1 MIIYNIIFFTI
12 GFFALDTR
20 VLDVARGLLLFG
32 ISYNTFLS
40 ILPILLIPPAA
51 IIPNPSPV
59 EKFALGRFRTK
70 IIVLL
75 FSSALLSTGAI
86 IRLLT
91 AINPRPANY
100 PAKIDSKEV
109 FYTTGFMLEII
120 VVIMFA
126 IVRLDLLFWVPNGCK
141 GPGDY
146 RYLIPQRDANGKKL
160 YQYIDV
166 RLKMKTHYGTY
177 TRDSSSTTDLCL
189 KPTREQV
196 RQAIY
201 NLGIQPEVTLPP
213 IVDGESEILVYA
225 IRVRKLETED
235 QFDGIP
241 RPLPCLGP

>member
-1 MIIYNIIFFTI
+1 MIIYNIIFFTL

-32 ISYNTFLS
+32 ICYATFLS
-40 ILPILLIPPAA
+40 ILPILLVPPAA
-51 IIPNPSPV
+51 IIPNTSPV

-75 FSSALLSTGAI
+75 SSSALLSTGAI

-91 AINPRPANY
+91 AINPRPANH
-100 PAKIDSKEV
+100 PGKIDSKEI

-120 VVIMFA
+120 IVIVFA
-126 IVRLDLLFWVPNGCK
+126 IVRIDLRFWVPNGCK

-146 RYLIPQRDANGKKL
+146 RFLSPQRDINVERL

-166 RLKMKTHYGTY
+166 RLKMKTHYGAY
-177 TRDSSSTTDLCL
+177 TRNSNSTSDLSHT
-189 KPTREQV
+189 PTREQV
-196 RQAIY
+196 RQAVY
-201 NLGIQPEVTLPP
+201 NLGIQPEVSLPP

-225 IRVRKLETED
+225 IRVRKLGD
-235 QFDGIP
+235 RLDMVP
-241 RPLPCLGP
+241 RPIPCLGP